1 MLGSSSGYPYG
12 GFTPGWSD
20 TDLNRKVVART
31 VAKPFVL
38 DGLGLSLSE
47 KQIPQVVENLGS
59 GDKSREVL
67 EMAALRVK
75 HTVRELVSQRFAN
88 QAIGSA

>member
-1 MLGSSSGYPYG
+1 MLGSTTGYPYG

-31 VAKPFVL
+31 VAKPCTKPFVL

-75 HTVRELVSQRFAN
+75 
-88 QAIGSA
+88 QAL

>member
-1 MLGSSSGYPYG
+1 M
-12 GFTPGWSD
+12 T
-20 TDLNRKVVART
+20 
-31 VAKPFVL
+31 KPFVL
-38 DGLGLSLSE
+38 DGLGLFLSE

-75 HTVRELVSQRFAN
+75 
-88 QAIGSA
+88 QAL